1 MIKAIIFDLDG
12 LLIDSEGSWNEI
24 RNQIFLDYGKPWT
37 EVDHKA
43 VMGVST
49 QEWTAYMLRRLGSD
63 LDPQQ
68 LVEMVIDRLS
78 ALYRKEIPFLP
89 GAKEAIRLA
98 GKDYP
103 LGLASGSHHSLL
115 DIVTTH
121 PELAGKFK
129 VIISADDVNSG
140 KPSPDV
146 YLEAARRLKVSPEN
160 CLCLED
166 SGNGIRAGKAA
177 GMKVVAVPDIRY
189 SPPKGVLQMADVI
202 LKSLKEFTPALLERL
217 SRF

>member
-49 QEWTAYMLRRLGSD
+49 QEWTVYMLRRLGSD
-63 LDPQQ
+63 LEPQQ
-68 LVEMVIDRLS
+68 LVQMVIDRLS
-78 ALYRKEIPFLP
+78 ALYKKEIPFLP

-98 GKDYP
+98 GKDHP

-115 DIVTTH
+115 EIVTAH
-121 PELAGKFK
+121 PELTGKFK
-129 VIISADDVNSG
+129 VIISADDVGSG
-140 KPSPDV
+140 KPSPEI
-146 YLEAARRLKVSPEN
+146 YLETARRLGVSPEN

-177 GMKVVAVPDIRY
+177 GMKVVAVPDARY
-189 SPPKGVLQMADVI
+189 APPKGVLQMADLV
-202 LKSLKEFTPALLERL
+202 LKSLMEFTPALLERL
-217 SRF
+217 SRL